1 MKKFYKGQTGPRTES
16 GKKVVSKN
24 AQKTGIFTQ
33 GYLPSENVEQKQK
46 EFEQLCQEWNAGSIA
61 RQIILR
67 SIEQASLG
75 IERMMRNEKLILEGV
90 QKSLDIAHEFCQV
103 ADIGSTRALS
113 LPKWFFSEDDQDYHK
128 QHALYLDMVWREANQ
143 LKMDFT
149 DSIIP
154 KIAHMYPNLYQY
166 VVGVKTGNVSFINCL
181 SERCKQSTVSLNLGV
196 LMNQILEKYPDH
208 ILWASDPKRYQTLIN
223 AIRARRMNDALDLEK
238 STRHATSFQNRIF
251 KGFQMLALM
260 DQHEKQNAILMP
272 SPNLPCIASNDSQ
285 PEDQKGREDTAK

>member
-1 MKKFYKGQTGPRTES
+1 MKKLYQGQTGPKTES

-33 GYLPSENVEQKQK
+33 GYLPSENVAQKQK
-46 EFEQLCQEWNAGSIA
+46 EFEQLCQEWNAMSIS

-75 IERMMRNEKLILEGV
+75 MERMMRNEKLILEGV
-90 QKSLDIAHEFCQV
+90 QKSLDIAGEFCRA
-103 ADIGSTRALS
+103 ADIDSIRAMS
-113 LPKWFFSEDDQDYHK
+113 LPKWFFSDDDQDFHK
-128 QHALYLDMVWREANQ
+128 QHALYVDKVWREANL

-154 KIAHMYPNLYQY
+154 KIAHLYPNLYQF
-166 VVGVKTGNVSFINCL
+166 VIGVKTGNVSFINCL
-181 SERCKQSTVSLNLGV
+181 SEQCKQSTVSLNLGV
-196 LMNQILEKYPDH
+196 LMNQILEKYPNH
-208 ILWASDPKRYQTLIN
+208 MLWASDPERYQTLIN
-223 AIRARRMNDALDLEK
+223 AIRARRMNDAIDLEK

-260 DQHEKQNAILMP
+260 DQHEKQNAILVP
-272 SPNLPCIASNDSQ
+272 PASLPCIASDDSQ
-285 PEDQKGREDTAK
+285 VEDQKEKEGTTK

>member
-1 MKKFYKGQTGPRTES
+1 MRKRP
-16 GKKVVSKN
+16 
-24 AQKTGIFTQ
+24 A
-33 GYLPSENVEQKQK
+33 
-46 EFEQLCQEWNAGSIA
+46 LCQEWNAGSIA
-61 RQIILR
+61 RQMILR

-90 QKSLDIAHEFCQV
+90 QKSLDIANEFCRV

-154 KIAHMYPNLYQY
+154 KIANMYPNLYQY
-166 VVGVKTGNVSFINCL
+166 VIGVKTGNVSFINCL

-272 SPNLPCIASNDSQ
+272 SPSLPCIASNDSQ